1 MGARAAIWHNTGG
14 RVRADDRRS
23 DEVSGGIWNSLRNA
37 SDDQRSQFV
46 RLFIILLG
54 TWAFLALAH
63 EVRTEG
69 TQELDER
76 MMLSV
81 RRADDPGVPIGPA
94 WVQDTARDITALGG
108 YSVLILL

>member
-1 MGARAAIWHNTGG
+1 M
-14 RVRADDRRS
+14 
-23 DEVSGGIWNSLRNA
+23 RNA

-76 MMLSV
+76 VMLSV

-108 YSVLILL
+108 YSVLILLVAMVAGFLQLHGKRGEARFRVVER